1 MNSAARSLFCKI
13 SCALKASFKPA
24 VLSSRGTCP
33 ICRIHV
39 RFVAHDPW
47 LRDHFICP
55 NCLSIPRERA
65 LMAVIDRL
73 FPNWPALAIHESSP
87 GRRGAS
93 VRIASEANGYI
104 PSQYFPNESPG
115 SVIRGY
121 RNENLEALTFD
132 DASLDLHITQ
142 DVMEHVF
149 DASQVFREIS
159 RTLRPGGAH
168 VFTVPVVLE
177 GHSSS
182 RRAERLLD
190 GSINHLLPAQYHG
203 NPVDDQGSLV
213 TIDWG
218 DDICQSIA
226 ESTGMTTEV
235 YVIDD
240 LSRGIR
246 AKYIEVFVSRKPMDL
261 RPAIIHD

>member
-1 MNSAARSLFCKI
+1 MRAAVHSLLRKATR
-13 SCALKASFKPA
+13 ALKTSFKPV

-33 ICRIHV
+33 ICRNQV

-47 LRDHFICP
+47 LRDHYICP
-55 NCLSIPRERA
+55 SCRSIPRERA

-73 FPNWPALAIHESSP
+73 FPKWPALAIHESSP
-87 GRRGAS
+87 GGRGAS

-104 PSQYFPNESPG
+104 PSQYFPDESPG
-115 SVIRGY
+115 SVIRGF

-132 DASLDLHITQ
+132 DAILDLHITQ

-149 DASQVFREIS
+149 DPYLVFREI
-159 RTLRPGGAH
+159 AH
-168 VFTVPVVLE
+168 VFTVPIVLE
-177 GHSSS
+177 GQSSR
-182 RRAERLLD
+182 RRAERLPD
-190 GSINHLLPAQYHG
+190 GSINYLLPAQYHG

-218 DDICQSIA
+218 DDICQAIA
-226 ESTGMTTEV
+226 HASGMTTEV

-246 AKYIEVFVSRKPMDL
+246 AKYIKVFVSRKPIDL
-261 RPAIIHD
+261 CPAIIYE